1 MKTNKLFLSVSL
13 LWICANL
20 FAGQFTDLKRKQRTM
35 TLLEVNN
42 IVREH
47 KQLQEK
53 NKCFQALKVAYSE
66 TTRKLEETT
75 RKLEE
80 TTRKLEKTKIELI
93 TPKRWNDD
101 AKAGIVAGAFLGFF
115 LYFK

>member
-1 MKTNKLFLSVSL
+1 MKTNKLFLSVL
-13 LWICANL
+13 LLGMCGNL
-20 FAGQFTDLKRKQRTM
+20 FAGQLVSLKRKQRTM
-35 TLLEVNN
+35 TLAEVNN

-53 NKCFQALKVAYSE
+53 NKCFQALKVAYS
-66 TTRKLEETT
+66 ETT

-115 LYFK
+115 LYFNQYI

>member
-13 LWICANL
+13 LGMCGNL

-53 NKCFQALKVAYSE
+53 NKSFQALKVAYSE
-66 TTRKLEETT
+66 SKRKLKE
-75 RKLEE
+75 
-80 TTRKLEKTKIELI
+80 TKIQLKETKMELI
-93 TPKRWNDD
+93 TVKRWNDD

-115 LYFK
+115 LYFNQYI